1 MHGKKYSYEDALLRL
16 YVRLHARPVP
26 ARDADV
32 VREVRAYAQSRLPQ
46 ATAPA
51 AVRVAAAVERVAES
65 SGGVSSG
72 IIEID

>member
-1 MHGKKYSYEDALLRL
+1 MWCVKCAPTR
-16 YVRLHARPVP
+16 
-26 ARDADV
+26 
-32 VREVRAYAQSRLPQ
+32 SRVCPQ